1 MLTDINEDI
10 LRKAIKGFVQNGSP
24 HNLKN
29 ALKILHKEDDFM
41 QEAPSTFKKLD
52 KGKVIKME

>member
-24 HNLKN
+24 RNLKN
-29 ALKILHKEDDFM
+29 ALKILHKEDDFI
-41 QEAPSTFKKLD
+41 QEAPSIFKKLG
-52 KGKVIKME
+52 KGKVI